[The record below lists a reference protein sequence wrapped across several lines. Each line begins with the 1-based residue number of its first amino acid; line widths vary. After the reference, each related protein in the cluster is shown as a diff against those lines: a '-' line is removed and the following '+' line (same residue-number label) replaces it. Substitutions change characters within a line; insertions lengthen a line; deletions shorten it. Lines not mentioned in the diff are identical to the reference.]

1 MQNPTRHKLE
11 NTVLAII
18 PKYHAIKYVCMCLCL
33 MQHASNIKVNKST
46 YVKHSLITVRKF
58 NSSKTYFYSNY

>member
-1 MQNPTRHKLE
+1 
-11 NTVLAII
+11 
-18 PKYHAIKYVCMCLCL
+18 MCLCL